1 MIEKLRIQGLKCI
14 DDASFEL
21 GNLTLFTGLNS
32 AGKSTAIQAILMVIQ
47 SILDPLSPPLKGKYI
62 TLGEFKEIK
71 NNITGA
77 KKVNITFEFSN
88 KEPLPLTTS
97 IYYNH
102 DKESVAVEHNDD
114 SDDSGVEYIWDVI
127 TNHQVK
133 IVYIS
138 ADRIGVQDLYSK
150 SYSVNEGVGVK
161 TEFAFDYLSRNKYN
175 SLKEDFIKDESEGVN
190 LGNQVDFWLD
200 YILGYTVNAE
210 DIEGTDA
217 VRVSYTNKGLNRPIR
232 PRNVGT
238 GVTYIANILISAFS
252 CRKND
257 MLIIENPE
265 IHLHPSAQS
274 RLAEFLGFLSG
285 KGVKILVETHSDHVF
300 NGVRKAVRRQDID
313 TNDLSIYF
321 FRQNI
326 ECICE
331 PIKIVLREDGSIS
344 NHTKGLFDQFDED
357 LDELLGL

>member
-1 MIEKLRIQGLKCI
+1 MVEELRIQGLKCI
-14 DDASFEL
+14 DDASFQL

-32 AGKSTAIQAILMVIQ
+32 AGKSTAIQAILMVVQ

-77 KKVNITFEFSN
+77 KKVNITFKFSS
-88 KEPLPLTTS
+88 KVQFPLMTS

-102 DKESVAVEHNDD
+102 DKERVEVEHNDD
-114 SDDSGVEYIWDVI
+114 RGVDYVWEAIM
-127 TNHQVK
+127 NHEMK

-161 TEFAFDYLSRNKYN
+161 TEFAFDYLSRNKY
-175 SLKEDFIKDESEGVN
+175 SPLKENFIKDESEGVN
-190 LGNQVDFWLD
+190 LGNQVDFWLN

-252 CRKND
+252 CSEND

-285 KGVKILVETHSDHVF
+285 RGVKILIETHSDHVF

-313 TNDLSIYF
+313 INDLSIYF
-321 FRQNI
+321 FRQNK
-326 ECICE
+326 ECICD
-331 PIKIVLREDGSIS
+331 PVKIVLREDGSIS